1 MGIERAF
8 GSFGSLAPPTGE
20 RLTRPNADK
29 PTGVFTGSP
38 ASLLLPACFQRGFK
52 RMPSERC
59 TLQAL
64 RKFLYA
70 GESA

>member
-1 MGIERAF
+1 VLWPNR
-8 GSFGSLAPPTGE
+8 GSAHLAALPMISRGE
-20 RLTRPNADK
+20 RWALRKHWVGREPRP
-29 PTGVFTGSP
+29 T
-38 ASLLLPACFQRGFK
+38 SLLLPACFQRGFK
-52 RMPSERC
+52 RMPAERC